1 MLERMYKKCLKTYA
15 QLGYEVEAG
24 EANDSK
30 HARFIV
36 ASEAMKTLA
45 EDIRS
50 ASSSI
55 EIAAPYASPKAAR
68 LLQKPLS
75 EAHSRG
81 IRISCTIAKEPARE
95 TADALVKADVAIKV
109 DNAARTGLA
118 IFDGE
123 TIWYGALPLLAF
135 PKTDDCSIRLKSPE
149 AAHDLQ
155 GRCQTKR

>member
-1 MLERMYKKCLKTYA
+1 MLERMYKKRLKTYA
-15 QLGYEVEAG
+15 KLGYEVEAG

-68 LLQKPLS
+68 LLQNPCQKRTLPASASHVRLQKSQLEKPPT
-75 EAHSRG
+75 HS
-81 IRISCTIAKEPARE
+81 
-95 TADALVKADVAIKV
+95 
-109 DNAARTGLA
+109 
-118 IFDGE
+118 
-123 TIWYGALPLLAF
+123 
-135 PKTDDCSIRLKSPE
+135 
-149 AAHDLQ
+149 
-155 GRCQTKR
+155 